1 MERNRLP
8 PREHTKAETTA
19 SSGHCLD
26 VCRLADGER
35 RRLDHPTQGWL
46 DYTVH
51 VFTNLALDH
60 FSNRLAREV
69 QPAGWWQWSAEN
81 RAANRENISTSRRD
95 AVKVTRVWLRLYVAA
110 RGCRCS
116 VQRAVLLCSFV
127 AHIRLISKK
136 FAARIISKRV
146 AWSTLTNS
154 ASHPVIG
161 SDFCESSSC
170 GGSSL
175 WYVQYSITLL
185 RMAELTYQQYRRVW
199 PKDCQ

>member
-1 MERNRLP
+1 MRAVSLMGRQGGWSIPLRGGWTTQCTFLLTLPLIISATDLHVRSNLRDGGVDAWTDAPAAHADSNGAQKTGQQTERISAQ
-8 PREHTKAETTA
+8 AEEML
-19 SSGHCLD
+19 SRSRVSC
-26 VCRLADGER
+26 CNYR
-35 RRLDHPTQGWL
+35 WL
-46 DYTVH
+46 
-51 VFTNLALDH
+51 
-60 FSNRLAREV
+60 
-69 QPAGWWQWSAEN
+69 Q
-81 RAANRENISTSRRD
+81 
-95 AVKVTRVWLRLYVAA
+95 VAA
-110 RGCRCS
+110 GAGAACG
-116 VQRAVLLCSFV
+116 AALSFL

-185 RMAELTYQQYRRVW
+185 RMAELTYQCRRVW